1 MEANTDGRSGKRTAR
16 YGDLDMMRAL
26 FVGSAMLFL
35 PMQGC
40 SVMMA
45 MSGDKDPNFAVLQ
58 VGAPRGVVELELGT
72 AVEQHVAR
80 DGTTTCVY
88 EYTIGNK
95 PSGGRAVAH
104 GVMDVLTLGLWE
116 VIGTPVEAFLPK
128 HHRITV
134 VYDAR
139 QTVVAVNEPVPI
151 KKEDEEGG
159 LASTPP
165 DD

>member
-1 MEANTDGRSGKRTAR
+1 
-16 YGDLDMMRAL
+16 MMRAL
-26 FVGSAMLFL
+26 FVGSAMLLL

-40 SVMMA
+40 SVFMA
-45 MSGDKDPNFAVLQ
+45 ATGDKDPNFAVLQ
-58 VGAPRGVVELELGT
+58 VGASRGVVELELGT

-80 DGTTTCVY
+80 DGTTTCIY
-88 EYTIGNK
+88 EYTIGNE

-116 VIGTPVEAFLPK
+116 VIGTPVELIIPD

-134 VYDAR
+134 VYAPN
-139 QTVVAVNEPVPI
+139 QTVLAVNEPVPVR
-151 KKEDEEGG
+151 KEEEEEG
-159 LASTPP
+159 AVVAAPPP